1 MSRLVVTSIFLA
13 LTVPTAGGAAEE
25 LGVAFGE
32 GSLDAWL
39 VAGHWVLK
47 TAVVAAFTFFVF
59 ARGPAR
65 RPSRE
70 VLAFAACAAAILATV
85 ALEPPGDSA
94 GTGLVLAGE
103 AVALA
108 GGAWTLYA
116 VLHLGRCFGILPE
129 ARGLVTS
136 GPYRFV
142 RHPVYVGEFLMYGG
156 LVLGAASARNLA
168 GAAVFVAAQ
177 SVRMRLEERALE
189 REFPEYASYAAR
201 TPRVLPRLP
210 LAPSPAPQG
219 GEA

>member
-1 MSRLVVTSIFLA
+1 MSRAIVTSIFLA
-13 LTVPTAGGAAEE
+13 LTVPTAVGAVEQI
-25 LGVAFGE
+25 GVALGE
-32 GSLDAWL
+32 GSLNSWL
-39 VAGHWVLK
+39 IAGHWLLK
-47 TAVVAAFTFFVF
+47 AAVVSAFTLFVF

-70 VLAFAACAAAILATV
+70 VLAFTACAAAILATI
-85 ALEPPGDSA
+85 ALEPPGHSA
-94 GTGLVLAGE
+94 RTGFVLAGE

-116 VLHLGRCFGILPE
+116 VLNLGRCFGILPE

-142 RHPVYVGEFLMYGG
+142 RHPVYLGEFLMYGG
-156 LVLGAASARNLA
+156 LVLGAASVWNLA
-168 GAAVFVAAQ
+168 GAAVFVVAQ
-177 SVRMRLEERALE
+177 IVRMRLEERALE

-201 TPRVLPRLP
+201 TPRVLPRLRFV
-210 LAPSPAPQG
+210 PSPVPQR